1 MNNTQNP
8 DSSGLSCAD
17 DNSSINSSERRPKPI
32 RGVGY
37 GDIFASGG
45 TKPSPPDSTRHLARE
60 RLGPGIA
67 SILQKQIPR
76 KLPPPAPT
84 SLDNDAN
91 STVEAPK
98 LPPKPTP
105 GGNHFSSLMQSSLPL
120 MPATQQQ
127 QQQSSQKLREQARV
141 IYEYEPMNQD
151 ELAMKPGDIIDI
163 LDKEIEDVGWW
174 KGELNGKIGVFP
186 DNFVQLI
193 EVPEMVDEQQTLRD
207 GASMN
212 SNQAIVNSS
221 HSNEGKIK
229 SVFAA
234 TPKGFSKELENN
246 LEKHGGS
253 PASFLSLKRTKLQ
266 QQISAAAAGST
277 GEATMTPTIENDK
290 IRGDSIGSL
299 ETSIT
304 KLNHITANRAKGPT
318 RRPPSSILSKRNQL
332 DQVKRE
338 SNGRDDLSLGSLPIN
353 TTTQSAAHDLLSS
366 LPAGQHTTSTI
377 STFSSKPDNGI
388 SLNPIKPSLSLDNV
402 IDNLPSTPKTSQ
414 RANHPSVAS
423 DKSKTVDTPAWMVQL
438 KKTQGQKKR
447 ESPTVNATPVKEPVK
462 EPIREPVRESL
473 KESVKEPVK
482 EPVKVEAP
490 NQPSVNSELSELR
503 EDVKRLKEDF
513 LSLNELREIVEVMRK
528 ELKACQSATENQR
541 RYIKELV
548 NNLADERK
556 KIASMQIE
564 IDRNLK

>member
-1 MNNTQNP
+1 MNNTQTP
-8 DSSGLSCAD
+8 DSDGLSCSED
-17 DNSSINSSERRPKPI
+17 SSSINSSERRPKPI

-45 TKPSPPDSTRHLARE
+45 TKASPTDPTRHLVRE

-84 SLDNDAN
+84 NVDNDTN

-105 GGNHFSSLMQSSLPL
+105 GGNHFSSLMQSSLPIL
-120 MPATQQQ
+120 PATQQQ
-127 QQQSSQKLREQARV
+127 QQQQQHSSQKVREQARV
-141 IYEYEPMNQD
+141 IYEYEPMNDD

-186 DNFVQLI
+186 DNFVQLL
-193 EVPEMVDEQQTLRD
+193 EVPDTTAEQNFHD
-207 GASMN
+207 GVSFN
-212 SNQAIVNSS
+212 SNQAKSNPS
-221 HSNEGKIK
+221 HNTEGKIK

-266 QQISAAAAGST
+266 QQLSASGAST
-277 GEATMTPTIENDK
+277 GESTTMTNTATSAITTVENDK
-290 IRGDSIGSL
+290 TRGDSIGSL

-304 KLNHITANRAKGPT
+304 KLNHITANRAKGPA
-318 RRPPSSILSKRNQL
+318 RKPPSSILSRRNQL
-332 DQVKRE
+332 DQGKRE
-338 SNGRDDLSLGSLPIN
+338 SNGRDDLPLGSLPIN
-353 TTTQSAAHDLLSS
+353 STTQSTTHDLLSS
-366 LPAGQHTTSTI
+366 LPAGQHATPTI
-377 STFSSKPDNGI
+377 STFSSKTSEVI
-388 SLNPIKPSLSLDNV
+388 AQNPIKPSLSLDNV

-414 RANHPSVAS
+414 RANLPSIAP

-447 ESPTVNATPVKEPVK
+447 ESPQTVNASPAKD
-462 EPIREPVRESL
+462 
-473 KESVKEPVK
+473 
-482 EPVKVEAP
+482 EA
-490 NQPSVNSELSELR
+490 PSVNPEISELR
-503 EDVKRLKEDF
+503 EEIKRLKEDF
-513 LSLNELREIVEVMRK
+513 LGLNELKKVVEAMSV
-528 ELKACQSATENQR
+528 ELKACQSATENQK

-556 KIASMQIE
+556 KIASMQVE